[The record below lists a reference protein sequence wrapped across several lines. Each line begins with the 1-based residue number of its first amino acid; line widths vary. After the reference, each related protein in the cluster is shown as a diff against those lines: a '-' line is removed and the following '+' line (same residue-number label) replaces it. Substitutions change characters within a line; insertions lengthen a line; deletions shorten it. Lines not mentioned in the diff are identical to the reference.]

1 MHLCHGLSYSIAGNV
16 KRHQPCGYTA
26 DHPII
31 PHGLSVVGKLKLLI
45 VEFGQNLFTPSAS
58 PPRQCSVSPEP
69 RTPTATLRPP
79 SCLEGILGM
88 TNRSTSSPFHHH
100 HCPHHRATQPQ
111 GVPRKSCL
119 EQNAAGATLHLLK
132 HLPGYWWL
140 SGSGGSSSHL
150 LPAFFGTPCT
160 WEG

>member
-88 TNRSTSSPFHHH
+88 TNRSTASSLPSSPCHTATG
-100 HCPHHRATQPQ
+100 CP
-111 GVPRKSCL
+111 KKK
-119 EQNAAGATLHLLK
+119 LLRTECCPS
-132 HLPGYWWL
+132 HVAPAQTPARLLVVEWVRCV
-140 SGSGGSSSHL
+140 SSSIL
-150 LPAFFGTPCT
+150 LASFFGTPST